1 MCNDGAN
8 CQACLLIRV
17 EEPCCSGFMYFSANN
32 QVIVLQLE
40 SLEDLEKVSSEQQR
54 DALHVE
60 LGEVSVDG

>member
-1 MCNDGAN
+1 M
-8 CQACLLIRV
+8 LIRV
-17 EEPCCSGFMYFSANN
+17 EEPCHSGFMYVSANN

>member
-1 MCNDGAN
+1 
-8 CQACLLIRV
+8 
-17 EEPCCSGFMYFSANN
+17 MYFSANN

-60 LGEVSVDG
+60 LGEVSGWLMASNHVGQ